1 MLTSKQ
7 RAYLRSLA
15 SNEPTI
21 MQIGKGGI
29 GENLIKTVCDA
40 LEARELIKLGVLE
53 NSGEEARELI
63 KLSVLENSGEEARE
77 VAEALAEAT
86 AAEVVGVVGKKIILY
101 RESEKKKRIE
111 L

>member
-29 GENLIKTVCDA
+29 GENLVKTVSDA
-40 LEARELIKLGVLE
+40 L
-53 NSGEEARELI
+53 EARELI
-63 KLSVLENSGEEARE
+63 KLSVLENSGEEARD
-77 VAEALAEAT
+77 VAEELAA
-86 AAEVVGVVGKKIILY
+86 AVDAEVVGVVGKKVILY